1 MFNCLNRQEALRK
14 EGKPVL
20 NGITEISGEI
30 MVQSLCDAAKERY
43 ESLKDKMA
51 VYEENGLI
59 SIRGVL
65 GDKDGLT
72 ADELEDTLTS
82 GVIEPEM

>member
-14 EGKPVL
+14 EGQPIL

-59 SIRGVL
+59 SIRGAL
-65 GDKDGLT
+65 GNKDGLT
-72 ADELEDTLTS
+72 ADELEDTLIS
-82 GVIEPEM
+82 GVEPEI